1 MLRRLVNKIREIR
14 FANSEKYKVYLEGS
28 LLNAFYKTK
37 TIFIHIPKTAGTSLV
52 KSIYGDVSAEG
63 HRNVFFY
70 KKIFTNQLERYFKF
84 CFVRNPYER
93 LYSSYKFLQKGGM
106 NKHDEK
112 AFTIHLKKYTDFESF
127 VLNGLSKELLNEI
140 IHFIPQT
147 NFICSDKGVILVDFI
162 GKFENLEEDIKILEK
177 KINLKISLPH
187 LNRNKK
193 ENYLSVY
200 TEEMMSKVK
209 EFYKNDF
216 EILGY

>member
-1 MLRRLVNKIREIR
+1 MLRNFLNKIRAIR
-14 FANSEKYKVYLEGS
+14 FSNSEKHKVYLEGS
-28 LLNAFYKTK
+28 LLNAFYQTK

-63 HRNVFFY
+63 HRRMSFY
-70 KKIFTNQLERYFKF
+70 EDIFTNKLTKYFKF
-84 CFVRNPYER
+84 CFVRNPYDR

-112 AFTIHLKKYTDFESF
+112 AFEMHLKKHTDFEDF
-127 VLNGLSKELLNEI
+127 VLNGLTKELMNEI

-147 NFICSDKGVILVDFI
+147 NFICNDKGLVLVDFI
-162 GKFENLEEDIKILEK
+162 GKFENIKKDIVTLEEKLNLE
-177 KINLKISLPH
+177 IILPH
-187 LNRNKK
+187 LNSNKK
-193 ENYLSVY
+193 DNYINVY
-200 TEEMMSKVK
+200 TYKMMKKVK